1 MNPEY
6 LVSMA
11 NEIGAFF
18 AGEAD
23 PEQVARDIANHLRR
37 YWDPRMRRQI
47 VAQYRQGAEGFSD
60 DARRAVAL
68 LAAEQPPA
76 G

>member
-1 MNPEY
+1 VKPEY
-6 LVSMA
+6 LATMA

-18 AGEAD
+18 AAEPD
-23 PEQVARDIANHLRR
+23 REQVARAIANHLKR

-47 VAQYRQGAEGFSD
+47 VAQYREGGEGFSED
-60 DARRAVAL
+60 VRRAVEL
-68 LAAEQPPA
+68 LAAEPPPA

>member
-1 MNPEY
+1 MKPEY
-6 LVSMA
+6 LATMA

-18 AGEAD
+18 AATPD
-23 PEQVARDIANHLRR
+23 REQAARDIANHLKR

-47 VAQYRQGAEGFSD
+47 VAQYRQGGEGFNED
-60 DARRAVAL
+60 VRRAVAL
-68 LAAEQPPA
+68 LAEETPPP